1 MLEWITAPKKQS
13 VLEVKLLPGDPAQ
26 EDTLIHIPYS
36 KLIDSILADRSSAG
50 AVILRFRDLSL
61 ALLVRSE
68 VRRDL
73 EKLIHSRRIQCV
85 SGSRDRDIILEESEP
100 KDRRQREALH
110 CSFIDRIRTLLNQ
123 QDVQKDLDDA
133 REQIKRMRFGLEA

>member
-85 SGSRDRDIILEESEP
+85 SGSRGRDIILEESEP
-100 KDRRQREALH
+100 KDRRAALH

-133 REQIKRMRFGLEA
+133 RSR

>member
-1 MLEWITAPKKQS
+1 
-13 VLEVKLLPGDPAQ
+13 
-26 EDTLIHIPYS
+26 
-36 KLIDSILADRSSAG
+36 
-50 AVILRFRDLSL
+50 
-61 ALLVRSE
+61 

-123 QDVQKDLDDA
+123 QKDLDDA
-133 REQIKRMRFGLEA
+133 REQIKRMRFDLEA